1 MSESVPQRRIGAAP
15 IVAIVLGFVFV
26 GAMFVALLG
35 FFFVGARV
43 SSAPVVTTSPSSAP
57 APSASETQPAD
68 AGGSGR

>member
-35 FFFVGARV
+35 FFFLGARV
-43 SSAPVVTTSPSSAP
+43 SSAPVVTTSPSSVP
-57 APSASETQPAD
+57 ATSASETQPAD
-68 AGGSGR
+68 AGESGR